1 MQVNNMTWED
11 IIKRMTLADIL
22 DREMKHGYIKFGRL
36 FNTYKRLC
44 KAGKEHVRKTLTDS
58 ADNDTLESAVAFGLD
73 ARGYDELGGGFGEAK
88 RQGLDP
94 QLIKKLGLKLRKA
107 IGEGARKCA
116 DSKKPKTPEV
126 EPSKYSTREEF
137 EELERRVK
145 LGLEDPSV
153 LDL

>member
-1 MQVNNMTWED
+1 MTWKD
-11 IIKRMTLADIL
+11 ILKRMTLADVL
-22 DREMKHGYIKFGRL
+22 DIEMKSGDLFGSL
-36 FNTYKRLC
+36 FTTYKRMC
-44 KAGKEHVRKTLTDS
+44 KEGKDHVRSVLTDS
-58 ADNDTLESAVAFGLD
+58 ADNDTLEDAVAFGLN
-73 ARGYDELGGGFGEAK
+73 ARAYDELGGGFGEAE
-88 RQGLDP
+88 RRGLDS

-116 DSKKPKTPEV
+116 DIKKPKTPEV
-126 EPSKYSTREEF
+126 EPPKYSTREEF